1 MSSEKST
8 AIILRLV
15 EFSETSLIVTMLTR
29 DFGKLTALA
38 KGARRRKSPFEAA
51 LDLLSICRI
60 VFLHKSSGA
69 MDLLTEAKLER
80 RFRAG
85 TKDLKR
91 LYCGYY
97 VAELL
102 TKLTDDADPHPELFD
117 LAQRT
122 IVAFD
127 QGDGDNFLTLL
138 RFELQTLALLG
149 HQPMLTNCV
158 ICGCENNGLENRMFF
173 GLVEGG
179 RLCEQCRPGKTNV
192 ISVAR
197 RSVDL
202 LKLMLAPSNDWE
214 NVDISDLNQGEVRQL
229 MNRYISH
236 LIGKPPRMQPYL
248 KSIF

>member
-1 MSSEKST
+1 MSAEKST

-60 VFLHKSSGA
+60 VFLHKSTGA

-102 TKLTDDADPHPELFD
+102 NQLTDDADPHPELFD
-117 LAQRT
+117 LAERT

-127 QGDGDNFLTLL
+127 QGDGSEFLNLL
-138 RFELQTLALLG
+138 RFELQALTLLG
-149 HQPMLTNCV
+149 HQPMMTHCV
-158 ICGCENNGLENRMFF
+158 VCGSESTDSEKRMYF

-179 RLCEQCRPGKTNV
+179 RLCSQCRPGKTNV
-192 ISVAR
+192 ISIADQ
-197 RSVDL
+197 SVEL
-202 LKLMLAPSNDWE
+202 LKRMSADSEDWQH
-214 NVDISDLNQGEVRQL
+214 VDIGNLNRGEIRQL
-229 MNRYISH
+229 INRYITH
-236 LIGKPPRMQPYL
+236 LIGKPPRMQSYL
-248 KSIF
+248 KSFF

>member
-1 MSSEKST
+1 MSSEKSN

-38 KGARRRKSPFEAA
+38 KGARRKKSPFEAA

-102 TKLTDDADPHPELFD
+102 SKLTDDADPHPELFD
-117 LAQRT
+117 LAERT
-122 IVAFD
+122 IVALD
-127 QGDGDNFLTLL
+127 QGDGSVFLALL
-138 RFELQTLALLG
+138 RFELQTLAILG
-149 HQPMLTNCV
+149 HQPMLTRCV
-158 ICGCENNGLENRMFF
+158 VCGSDDDDQENRMYF

-192 ISVAR
+192 ISVSR
-197 RSVDL
+197 QSITL
-202 LKLMLAPSNDWE
+202 LKLMLDEGDAWKSF
-214 NVDISDLNQGEVRQL
+214 DLNNLNRGEVRQL
-229 MNRYISH
+229 LNRYITH
-236 LIGKPPRMQPYL
+236 LIGNPPRMHAYL
-248 KSIF
+248 KSIV

>member
-1 MSSEKST
+1 MSTEKSD

-29 DFGKLTALA
+29 DFGKITALA

-85 TKDLKR
+85 AKDLTR

-102 TKLTDDADPHPELFD
+102 NKLTDNSDPHPELFE

-122 IVAFD
+122 IVSFD
-127 QGDGDNFLTLL
+127 QGEGSMFLTLL
-138 RFELQTLALLG
+138 RFELQALALLG
-149 HQPMLTNCV
+149 HQPMMTRCV
-158 ICGCENNGLENRMFF
+158 RCGAKDSQDAKQIFF
-173 GLVEGG
+173 GLIEGG
-179 RLCEQCRPGKTNV
+179 RLCNPCRSGKTNV
-192 ISVAR
+192 ISIAR
-197 RSVDL
+197 KSVDL
-202 LKLMLAPSNDWE
+202 IKVMLSDRDDWE
-214 NVDISDLNQGEVRQL
+214 HFDITEVNRGEVRQL
-229 MNRYISH
+229 MNRYLSH
-236 LIGKPPRMQPYL
+236 LMGTPPRLQAYL
-248 KSIF
+248 KTVI

>member
-1 MSSEKST
+1 MSSEKSD

-29 DFGKLTALA
+29 DFGKMTALA

-102 TKLTDDADPHPELFD
+102 SKLTDDADPHPELFD
-117 LAQRT
+117 LAERT

-127 QGDGDNFLTLL
+127 QGDDSVFLTLL
-138 RFELQTLALLG
+138 RFELRTLTILG
-149 HQPMLTNCV
+149 HQPMMTRCV
-158 ICGCENNGLENRMFF
+158 VCGEDNDDQEKRMYF

-179 RLCEQCRPGKTNV
+179 RLCDQCRPGKTNV
-192 ISVAR
+192 ISVSR
-197 RSVDL
+197 QSVAL
-202 LKLMLAPSNDWE
+202 LKLMLDDGDAWKNF
-214 NVDISDLNQGEVRQL
+214 NCSDLNQGEVRQL
-229 MNRYISH
+229 VNRYIAH
-236 LIGKPPRMQPYL
+236 LIGNPLRLHSYL

>member
-15 EFSETSLIVTMLTR
+15 EFSETSLVVTMLTR

-51 LDLLSICRI
+51 LDLLAVCRI
-60 VFLHKSSGA
+60 VFLHKTSGA

-85 TKDLKR
+85 AKDLKR

-102 TKLTDDADPHPELFD
+102 AKLTDDGDPHPELFD
-117 LAQRT
+117 LAERT
-122 IVAFD
+122 IVSFD
-127 QGDGDNFLTLL
+127 QGDGSEFLTLL
-138 RFELQTLALLG
+138 RFELRALTLLG
-149 HQPMLTNCV
+149 HQPMLDRCV
-158 ICGCENNGLENRMFF
+158 LCGTENETEQARMYF
-173 GLVEGG
+173 GLLEGG

-192 ISVAR
+192 ISVSPG
-197 RSVDL
+197 SVAL
-202 LKLMLAPSNDWE
+202 VQLMLDEGEAWKVSNLDGV
-214 NVDISDLNQGEVRQL
+214 NRGEIRQL
-229 MNRYISH
+229 IGRYITH
-236 LIGKPPRMQPYL
+236 LIGKPPRMLSYL
-248 KSIF
+248 KSV